1 MDSIFDDGT
10 GDDTNSTK
18 SEDQD
23 DQDGTGPAGYTS
35 DTEVLISRPSFQPR
49 SLHYL
54 ASDPIMHRESNVL
67 LQMIPY
73 KPKAPD
79 RIRSDR
85 LIPAGQGPDVNTK
98 SVTQE
103 ATNSVR
109 LLLDKWTTSGS
120 APISNILDEE
130 AAREKT
136 EALV

>member
-1 MDSIFDDGT
+1 
-10 GDDTNSTK
+10 
-18 SEDQD
+18 
-23 DQDGTGPAGYTS
+23 
-35 DTEVLISRPSFQPR
+35 
-49 SLHYL
+49 
-54 ASDPIMHRESNVL
+54 MHRESNVL

-120 APISNILDEE
+120 APISNVLDEE